1 MGKNKDLKE
10 HRFGKLVA
18 KEYYPSGSVY
28 NGKEIKR
35 ASWVCLCDCGNT
47 RLVETRNLLGCREI
61 HCCTECA
68 AKEGA
73 EKLRQFDLTNQQ
85 FNDWKVLEYIGMGKY
100 LCQCK
105 CGFKEVKAAYDIT
118 SGRSKMC
125 NNCAGHVSKLKA
137 GDIVGDC
144 TLEYS
149 FVMGDKTYW
158 HCRCKCGSERNIR
171 AYELNKE
178 KQENI
183 GFYKCKHKVHP
194 NMRIGKLEIL
204 ARDQHGNCLCK
215 CDCGNII
222 ETRAERLM
230 GNQISCGCIRDKN
243 KFSKE
248 DVEWAI
254 KEYKENHNNDLPFI
268 QDICDILGVGQT
280 ACRKYIKEYELQDS
294 LNKVFDSKYEREIF
308 ELLDKA
314 ELHNREALK
323 PREID
328 IYLPDKRIGIEINGD
343 YWHRADNKGRMYH
356 QNKQITAINKNIRLI
371 QIYESE
377 WLNERKHD
385 IITQVI
391 KGINDSSIIKNIEA
405 NSLLISEHIEKEK
418 ILDFLNKN
426 YVDEAPKFQASICL
440 VDNNTEEIISTMLF
454 NNDIENNRYELV
466 CKCTKLNNYVK
477 GGYEKILRYFYTRC
491 KALPMI
497 TKCNIS
503 KDDINEYYSLGFQLQ
518 EISEPNE
525 RWTNAKFE
533 EVTDIQDEE
542 TMRQLGYFKIC
553 DCGNYILEYKINK
566 KGKHNG

>member
-1 MGKNKDLKE
+1 MVKPKDLKE
-10 HRFGKLVA
+10 QRFGKLVA

-28 NGKEIKR
+28 EGKEINR
-35 ASWVCLCDCGNT
+35 SSWLCLCDCGNT
-47 RLVETRNLLGCREI
+47 RMVDTRNLIGGRKI
-61 HCCTECA
+61 HCCNECIK
-68 AKEGA
+68 KEKV
-73 EKLRQFDLTNQQ
+73 ENCRQFDLTNQQ
-85 FNDWKVLEYIGMGKY
+85 FNNWKVLEYVGMSKY

-105 CGFKEVKAAYDIT
+105 CGFKEVKTAYDIT

-125 NNCAGHVSKLKA
+125 NACAGHISKLQVREV
-137 GDIVGDC
+137 IGDC

-194 NMRIGKLEIL
+194 KMRIGKLEIL

-222 ETRAERLM
+222 ETSAQRLLR
-230 GNQISCGCIRDKN
+230 NQKSCGCIRAN

-254 KEYKENHNNDLPFI
+254 KEYRVNHNNDLQFI

-280 ACRKYIKEYELQDS
+280 ACRKYIKQYKLQDS
-294 LNKVFDSKYEREIF
+294 LNKTFGSKYEREIF
-308 ELLDKA
+308 ELLDGA
-314 ELHNREALK
+314 ELHNREVLK

-343 YWHRADNKGRMYH
+343 FWHREDNKGRMYH

-377 WLNERKHD
+377 WLNERKHN
-385 IITQVI
+385 IITQII

-405 NSLLISEHIEKEK
+405 DSLLIRENIEKEK
-418 ILDFLNKN
+418 IIDFLNKN
-426 YVDEAPKFQASICL
+426 YVDEAPQFQVSISL
-440 VDNNTEEIISTMLF
+440 IDNNTEEIISTMLF
-454 NNDIENNRYELV
+454 NTDIENNRYELA

-477 GGYEKILRYFYTRC
+477 GGYAKIIEHFYTRC

-503 KDDINEYYSLGFQLQ
+503 KEDINEYYNLGFQLQ

-525 RWTNAKFE
+525 RWTNARLE
-533 EVTDIQDEE
+533 EVTNIQDDE
-542 TMRQLGYFKIC
+542 TMEQLGYYKIC
-553 DCGNYILEYKINK
+553 DCGNYILEYKK
-566 KGKHNG
+566 EEERQEQY